1 MVKPFQSVSE
11 KESYAA
17 VYVVLGHRENENSE
31 KYFCSFVNGKCVTTL
46 KYLLGLGCSTNSL
59 TPTFKFYIQHARA

>member
-31 KYFCSFVNGKCVTTL
+31 KYFCSFVGDKQSFDSKELERTR
-46 KYLLGLGCSTNSL
+46 
-59 TPTFKFYIQHARA
+59 H

>member
-17 VYVVLGHRENENSE
+17 VYVALGHRENEDFE
-31 KYFCSFVNGKCVTTL
+31 KLFCSLVTGKC
-46 KYLLGLGCSTNSL
+46 
-59 TPTFKFYIQHARA
+59 IIA